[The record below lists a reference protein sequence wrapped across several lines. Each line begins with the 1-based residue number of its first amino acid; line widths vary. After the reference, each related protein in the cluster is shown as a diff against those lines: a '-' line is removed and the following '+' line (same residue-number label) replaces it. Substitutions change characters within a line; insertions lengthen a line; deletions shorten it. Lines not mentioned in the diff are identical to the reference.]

1 MWEVY
6 CKQHLG
12 PREEKVVWVNRR
24 HTSLQP
30 IQMRLLCLA
39 TGCQGPKV
47 VSGAT
52 GGARKARK
60 GENGGGGGWG
70 RGRGVGWVVGG
81 GGISS
86 NFRVQARWLLVHTHA
101 VFATVAL
108 LWLHI
113 LFLVKIIYA
122 SAKNFSSLAT
132 EICPSFSPN
141 LPLLLLPVLFHSSS
155 TGTAVSQDT

>member
-1 MWEVY
+1 MGSLLQAAPGAKRRESRLG
-6 CKQHLG
+6 KQKTHIFTTNTDAAPLPG
-12 PREEKVVWVNRR
+12 
-24 HTSLQP
+24 H
-30 IQMRLLCLA
+30 RL
-39 TGCQGPKV
+39 
-47 VSGAT
+47 SGSQSRQRSH

-86 NFRVQARWLLVHTHA
+86 NLRVQARWLLVHTHA